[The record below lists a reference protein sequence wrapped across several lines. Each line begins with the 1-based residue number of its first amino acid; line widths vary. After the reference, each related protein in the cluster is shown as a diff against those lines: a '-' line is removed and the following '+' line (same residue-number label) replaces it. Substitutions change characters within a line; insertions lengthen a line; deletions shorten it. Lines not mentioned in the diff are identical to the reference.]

1 MKKVLFQ
8 NTIVKN
14 KRLILIVV
22 VALAAAAALI
32 WVGSRKESEQA
43 DERSQ
48 KIRAITSMIESYRRD
63 LMDRTVADRSAKKK
77 TPLDVEENTRKFIQR
92 LQLEMLEAANDYLN
106 DPQGYI
112 QNLLNSE
119 RAPPYHKVYMIIGP
133 EHLPMLRSMLQDRAY
148 MDQWFNIMVTVGF
161 MRAGEEGA
169 DILMD
174 FITRY
179 DAFDNP
185 LDNIKKTRAPYYLGL
200 TGDTR
205 YQDIL
210 RSALTLEG
218 AENLARNWINNP
230 EYFGGEENTEIR
242 ETWLDY
248 IISESA
254 LALSFFGDE
263 EDKNKLINLYE
274 DERAKRISGMI
285 PYSPLFSDLA
295 NVLATME
302 FLETT
307 GLDNIFYFF
316 YGRSRED
323 GKTIYDEYLTELCDK
338 YDDIR

>member
-14 KRLILIVV
+14 KRLILIIV

-106 DPQGYI
+106 DPEDYI
-112 QNLLNSE
+112 LDLINDSKSP
-119 RAPPYHKVYMIIGP
+119 PPYHKVHWIIGR
-133 EHLPMLRSMLQDRAY
+133 EHLPMLESMLQDRAY
-148 MDQWFNIMVTVGF
+148 STKWREIAIIVGF
-161 MRAGEEGA
+161 MGEGRESS

-174 FITRY
+174 YITRY
-179 DAFDNP
+179 DEFDNRV
-185 LDNIKKTRAPYYLGL
+185 DNYKKVQSIHLLGL
-200 TGDTR
+200 TGDGS
-205 YQDIL
+205 YIDIL
-210 RSALTLEG
+210 RSALTREG

-316 YGRSRED
+316 LWS
-323 GKTIYDEYLTELCDK
+323 K
-338 YDDIR
+338 